1 MDELVLRAQQFVN
14 NTYSD
19 VIGMTL
25 EEDGQTGWATMYAL
39 TRALQYELGITSLSN
54 SFGPTT
60 LSTLRAAYPSLT
72 AATVPSE
79 NFAKIVQS
87 ALYCKGYD
95 GGDIDGVWGA
105 RVTVSVTQLKQDM
118 GVGNVEG
125 AGLTPKVFKG
135 LLNMD
140 PYLLVT
146 YGDRAGSSAVQTVQ
160 RWLNGR
166 YIGRADFFVIPC
178 DGHHSRSVAKSML
191 YAIQYEL
198 GMADGTANG
207 AFGPGTQS
215 GLRSHPLASGNSG
228 VWVSLLTAALV
239 LNDRPV
245 VFTSSYDAQVAEAV
259 ALFQSYVALPQ
270 TGTVG
275 FSTWASLLVSYG
287 DQSRPGTACD
297 CITTVTSARA
307 QALHDAG
314 YRHVG
319 RYLSNV
325 AGSTLDKMIKP
336 GELGVIA
343 AAGLSCF
350 PIYQTWG
357 GSADYF
363 SYSQGL
369 HDAHDA
375 IVWARRHGF
384 QDGARIYFAVDFDA
398 LDGEV
403 TASVLPHFRGV
414 HHVITA
420 YSRYRIGVYG
430 ARNVC
435 RRVSDAGY
443 ADASFVSDMS
453 SGFSGN
459 LGYAL
464 PANWAFDQIATLTVG
479 SGEGAIEID
488 KNIASGR
495 DDGERTFN
503 PASYTE
509 VLDVDIV
516 AADHEAMKAEI
527 RTYLES
533 IGVPETGGD
542 GWTDDDWITLG
553 GISNSEAIDAVI
565 SMDWLFTRLARNLR
579 LRKALVQA
587 PVLWELRQ
595 FNPLDPIA
603 DEAFKAGLKDDSST
617 GWGQIFGWVAIEARN
632 YCVEQGLLNEPLLTL
647 EDDRSTVWTRLHEDP
662 EYNIETAAYLTVYN
676 AFQVHLPRPGLDTS
690 DSASERI
697 IARYNGTDEAITEQ
711 YGRDVGGV
719 YRVMESYYAR
729 HRAAAN

>member
-1 MDELVLRAQQFVN
+1 
-14 NTYSD
+14 
-19 VIGMTL
+19 MTL
-25 EEDGQTGWATMYAL
+25 EENGQTGWATMYAL
-39 TRALQYELGITSLSN
+39 TRALQYELGITALSN

-60 LSTLRAAYPSLT
+60 LSTLKAAYPSLT

-79 NFAKIVQS
+79 NFAQIVQS

-95 GGDIDGVWGA
+95 GGDIDGDWGP
-105 RVTVSVTQLKQDM
+105 RVTASVTQLKKDM

-125 AGLTPKVFKG
+125 TGLTPKVFKG

-140 PYLLVT
+140 PYELVT
-146 YGDRAGSSAVQTVQ
+146 YGDRAGSPAVQTVQ

-191 YAIQYEL
+191 YAVQYEL
-198 GMADGTANG
+198 GMADGAVNG
-207 AFGPGTQS
+207 TFGPTTQS
-215 GLRSHPLASGNSG
+215 GLRSHPLTSGDSG

-245 VFTSSYDAQVAEAV
+245 AFTSSYDAQVAEAV
-259 ALFQSYVALPQ
+259 ALFQSYVALPR
-270 TGTVG
+270 TGTVD

-297 CITTVTSARA
+297 GITTVTPARA
-307 QALHDAG
+307 QALHSAG

-336 GELGVIA
+336 GELDTIA

-414 HHVITA
+414 HHAITS

-464 PANWAFDQIATLTVG
+464 PANWAFDQIATRTVG
-479 SGEGAIEID
+479 SGQGAIEID

-495 DDGERTFN
+495 DDGERTFD

-509 VLDVDIV
+509 TLDVDIV

-542 GWTDDDWITLG
+542 GWTDDDWGTLG
-553 GISNSEAIDAVI
+553 GISNSEAIDAII

-603 DEAFKAGLKDDSST
+603 DEAFKAGLRDDVST
-617 GWGQIFGWVAIEARN
+617 GWGQIYGWVAIEARN

-647 EDDRSTVWTRLHEDP
+647 EDDRRTVWTKLHEDP

-676 AFQVHLPRPGLDTS
+676 AFQIHLPRPGLETS

-697 IARYNGTDEAITEQ
+697 IARYNGTAEDITDQ
-711 YGRDVGGV
+711 YGRDVVGV

>member
-25 EEDGQTGWATMYAL
+25 EENGQTGWATMYAL
-39 TRALQYELGITSLSN
+39 TRALQYELGITALSN

-95 GGDIDGVWGA
+95 GGDIDGVWGP
-105 RVTVSVTQLKQDM
+105 RVTASVTQLKQDM

-125 AGLTPKVFKG
+125 TGLTPKVFKG

-140 PYLLVT
+140 PYVLVT

-207 AFGPGTQS
+207 VFGPGTQS
-215 GLRSHPLASGNSG
+215 GLRSHPLASGDRG

-270 TGTVG
+270 TGTVD

-297 CITTVTSARA
+297 CITTVTPARA

-336 GELGVIA
+336 GELDTIA

-414 HHVITA
+414 HHVITT

-509 VLDVDIV
+509 ALDVDIV

-542 GWTDDDWITLG
+542 GWTDDDWGTLG
-553 GISNSEAIDAVI
+553 GISNSEAIDAVV

-617 GWGQIFGWVAIEARN
+617 GWGQIYGWVAIEARN

-676 AFQVHLPRPGLDTS
+676 AFQIDLPRPGLDTS
-690 DSASERI
+690 DSDSERI
-697 IARYNGTDEAITEQ
+697 IARYNGTEEAVTEQ

>member
-25 EEDGQTGWATMYAL
+25 EENGQTGWATMYAL

-60 LSTLRAAYPSLT
+60 LNTLRAAYPSLT

-105 RVTVSVTQLKQDM
+105 RVTASVTQLKQDM

-140 PYLLVT
+140 PYVLVT
-146 YGDRAGSSAVQTVQ
+146 YGDRAGSSAVQAVQ

-191 YAIQYEL
+191 HAIQYEL

-245 VFTSSYDAQVAEAV
+245 VFTSSYDSQVAEAV

-270 TGTVG
+270 TGTVD

-336 GELGVIA
+336 GELDIIA

-414 HHVITA
+414 HHVITT

-495 DDGERTFN
+495 YDGERTFN

-632 YCVEQGLLNEPLLTL
+632 YCVEQGLLNERLLTL

-676 AFQVHLPRPGLDTS
+676 AFQIGLPRPGLGTS
-690 DSASERI
+690 DSDSERI

>member
-14 NTYSD
+14 FTYGD
-19 VIGMTL
+19 IIGTTL
-25 EEDGQTGWATMYAL
+25 EEDGRTGWATMYAL
-39 TRALQYELGITSLSN
+39 TRALQYELGITALSN
-54 SFGPTT
+54 SFGPLT

-72 AATVPSE
+72 AATVPSD

-95 GGDIDGVWGA
+95 GGDIDGIWGP
-105 RVTVSVTQLKQDM
+105 RVTASVTQLKQDM

-140 PYLLVT
+140 PYVLVT

-166 YIGRADFFVIPC
+166 YISRADFFVIPC

-198 GMADGTANG
+198 GMADGAANG
-207 AFGPGTQS
+207 VFGPATQS
-215 GLRSHPLASGNSG
+215 GLRSHPLTSGDSG

-245 VFTSSYDAQVAEAV
+245 GFTSSYDAQVAQAV
-259 ALFQSYVALPQ
+259 ALFQSYVALPP
-270 TGTVG
+270 TGAVD

-297 CITTVTSARA
+297 CITTVTPARA
-307 QALHDAG
+307 QALHSAG

-325 AGSTLDKMIKP
+325 AGSALDKMIKP
-336 GELGVIA
+336 GELATIA
-343 AAGLSCF
+343 AAGLTCF

-363 SYSQGL
+363 SYSQGIQ
-369 HDAHDA
+369 DAHDA

-414 HHVITA
+414 HHVITT

-459 LGYAL
+459 LGYTL

-479 SGEGAIEID
+479 SGEGIIEID

-509 VLDVDIV
+509 ALDVAIV

-527 RTYLES
+527 RGYLES

-553 GISNSEAIDAVI
+553 GISNSEAVDAVI

-603 DEAFKAGLKDDSST
+603 DAAVKAGLRDDSST
-617 GWGQIFGWVAIEARN
+617 GWGQIFAWVAVEARN

-647 EDDRSTVWTRLHEDP
+647 EDDRSTVWTGLHEDP
-662 EYNIETAAYLTVYN
+662 EYNIETAAYVTVYN
-676 AFQVHLPRPGLDTS
+676 AFQIGLPRPGLDTS
-690 DSASERI
+690 DADTERI
-697 IARYNGTDEAITEQ
+697 IARYNGTNEAAEQ

>member
-19 VIGMTL
+19 LIGTTL
-25 EEDGQTGWATMYAL
+25 EEDGQTGWGTMYAL

-95 GGDIDGVWGA
+95 GGDIDGVWGS
-105 RVTVSVTQLKQDM
+105 RVTASVTQLKQDM

-140 PYLLVT
+140 PYVLVT
-146 YGDRAGSSAVQTVQ
+146 YGDRTGSSAVQAVQ

-245 VFTSSYDAQVAEAV
+245 VFTSSYDAHVAEAV

-270 TGTVG
+270 TGTVD

-325 AGSTLDKMIKP
+325 AGSALDKMIKP
-336 GELGVIA
+336 GELDIIA

-414 HHVITA
+414 HHVVTT

-479 SGEGAIEID
+479 SSEGAIEID

-509 VLDVDIV
+509 ALDVDIV

-553 GISNSEAIDAVI
+553 GISNSQAIDAVI

-617 GWGQIFGWVAIEARN
+617 GWGQIYGWVAIEARN

-647 EDDRSTVWTRLHEDP
+647 EDDRSTVWTSLHEDP

-676 AFQVHLPRPGLDTS
+676 AFQIGLPRPGLDTS
-690 DSASERI
+690 DSDTERI

>member
-25 EEDGQTGWATMYAL
+25 EENGQTGWATMYAL
-39 TRALQYELGITSLSN
+39 TRALQYELGITALSN

-95 GGDIDGVWGA
+95 GGDIDGVWGP
-105 RVTVSVTQLKQDM
+105 RVSASVTQLKQDM

-125 AGLTPKVFKG
+125 TGLTPKVFKG

-140 PYLLVT
+140 PYVLVT

-207 AFGPGTQS
+207 VFGPGTQS
-215 GLRSHPLASGNSG
+215 GLRSHPLASGNRG

-270 TGTVG
+270 TGTVD

-297 CITTVTSARA
+297 CITTVTPARA

-336 GELGVIA
+336 GELDTIA

-414 HHVITA
+414 HHVITT

-509 VLDVDIV
+509 ALDVDIV

-542 GWTDDDWITLG
+542 GWTDDDWGTLG

-617 GWGQIFGWVAIEARN
+617 GWGQIYGWVAIEARN

-647 EDDRSTVWTRLHEDP
+647 EDDRSTVWTRLHENP

-676 AFQVHLPRPGLDTS
+676 AFQIDLPRPGLDTS
-690 DSASERI
+690 DSDSERI